1 MLNIE
6 ITKWREYSHTVMIQ
20 ETNDTDKTIGTIH
33 CNAKSPV
40 FSVHKRKII
49 KKNDTSKLTICAFI
63 VEYLTNPEN
72 AISDNYQ

>member
-1 MLNIE
+1 LNIK

-20 ETNDTDKTIGTIH
+20 ETNDTGDIIETIH

-40 FSVHKRKII
+40 LNVHRRKII
-49 KKNDTSKLTICAFI
+49 KKNDTSKVTICAFI